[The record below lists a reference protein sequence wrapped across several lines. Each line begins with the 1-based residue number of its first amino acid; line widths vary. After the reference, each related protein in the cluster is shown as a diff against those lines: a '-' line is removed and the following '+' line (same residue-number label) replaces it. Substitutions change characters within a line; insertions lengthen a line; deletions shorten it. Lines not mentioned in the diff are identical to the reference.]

1 MIPENLVTQR
11 ENSGVMEYVHP
22 ELMIPVTAIGGNCTF
37 TKSERLQ
44 LGEDE
49 VFYLV
54 GMAVFDSTCC
64 GYGGCAYAYVP
75 GLIRQW
81 HFKTDADGRP
91 VSKILPIADS
101 GMQERIKKRIM
112 EKECVQQ
119 VNFL

>member
-1 MIPENLVTQR
+1 MTQR
-11 ENSGVMEYVHP
+11 ENSGVIEYIHP
-22 ELMIPVTAIGGNCTF
+22 ELMTPVTAIGGNCTF
-37 TKSERLQ
+37 TKSARLQ

-81 HFKTDADGRP
+81 HFKTDAYGRP
-91 VSKILPIADS
+91 VSKIRPIADS
-101 GMQERIKKRIM
+101 GMQSRIKKRIM